1 MTDVAAHFP
10 PALRERIRRR
20 LGFLY
25 GEYQAGPLTGHLLDK
40 LAGFA
45 PDVHFPSAT
54 LWDAGDVLLITYG
67 DSIRQPA
74 EAPLHTLHRFLTER
88 LAGCFSSVHIL
99 PYFPYSSDDGFA
111 VIDYL
116 EVDPALGHW
125 PDVERIA
132 VDFKLMTD
140 LVINHVS
147 SRHAWFQNYL
157 RDLEPGRDYFI
168 EVDPATDLSMVVRP
182 RTTPLLTRFETVR
195 GPRWVWTTFSPDQ
208 IDVDFRN
215 PKVLF
220 EYLDILLFYLARGS
234 RLIRLDAIAYLWKK
248 IGTPCI
254 HLPETHEVV
263 KLLRDVVDQVA
274 PGTLLI
280 TETNV
285 PHAENVGYF
294 GQGDE
299 AHVVYQFPLPPLVLH
314 ALYHGS
320 AEYLNRWAARLEPPP
335 AGCTFL
341 NFLACHDGIGLRP
354 LEGLI
359 PPREIEQLVAG
370 MERLGGLVSWRT
382 TADGGKAPYEI
393 NITWFSAMQGTCR
406 GRDALALERHRC
418 AHAIMLALQGTPA
431 FYVLSLF
438 GTENDLEAV
447 HRTGAPRALNRHKW
461 DLRRLTSRLADP
473 ESPQAQVLSQL
484 TALIALRRKQPAFHP
499 DASQRIPD
507 LGPAVFAVERNCP
520 DQRLLAL
527 HNVTPE
533 PRRLK
538 LPPGTWHELI
548 SGSAVADTC
557 ELLPYGVAWLSQA

>member
-10 PALRERIRRR
+10 PALRERIHRR

-25 GEYQAGPLTGHLLDK
+25 GEAQAGPLTEHLLDK

-45 PDVHFPSAT
+45 PDIHPPSDT

-88 LAGCFSSVHIL
+88 LPGCFSSLHVL

-116 EVDPALGHW
+116 KVNPALGDW
-125 PDVERIA
+125 PDIERIA
-132 VDFKLMTD
+132 LDFKLMTD

-157 RDLEPGRDYFI
+157 KDLEPGRDYFI
-168 EVDPATDLSMVVRP
+168 EVDPDTDLSMVVRP

-220 EYLDILLFYLARGS
+220 EYLDILLFYLAKGS

-254 HLPETHEVV
+254 HLPETHQVV

-274 PGTLLI
+274 PGTVLI

-285 PHAENVGYF
+285 PHAENVSYF

-299 AHVVYQFPLPPLVLH
+299 AHMVYQFPLPPLVLH
-314 ALYHGS
+314 ALYHGN
-320 AEYLNRWAARLEPPP
+320 AEYLNRWAAQLEPPP
-335 AGCTFL
+335 EGGTFL

-370 MERLGGLVSWRT
+370 MEQLGGLVSWRAT
-382 TADGGKAPYEI
+382 PDGGKAPYEL
-393 NITWFSAMQGTCR
+393 NIAWFSAMQGTCR

-418 AHAIMLALQGTPA
+418 AHAIMLALQGVPA
-431 FYVLSLF
+431 FYVLSLL
-438 GTENDLEAV
+438 GTENDLDAV
-447 HRTGAPRALNRHKW
+447 HRTGAPRAINRHKW
-461 DLRRLTSRLADP
+461 DWHRLTSRLADP
-473 ESPQAQVLSQL
+473 GSPQSKVLNQL

-499 DASQRIPD
+499 DAPQSVLD
-507 LGPAVFAVERNCP
+507 FGPAVFAVERSCP
-520 DQRLLAL
+520 EQRLLAL
-527 HNVTPE
+527 HNVTAE
-533 PRRLK
+533 SRRLP
-538 LPPGTWHELI
+538 LPPGTWHERI
-548 SGSAVADTC
+548 SGSAVAGTC
-557 ELLPYGVAWLSQA
+557 ELPPYGVAWLSQT